1 MGQPAAF
8 GDQIFADFILLFH
21 DMFGMLLTDDVKCQS
36 AVEIKCTQELG
47 GIIDGALYLHGLFD
61 IFCCEKIISNNNAI
75 RTFLVFKS
83 QFRCYLIRIVLIG
96 LTQIEHL

>member
-1 MGQPAAF
+1 MVGQPAAF
-8 GDQIFADFILLFH
+8 GDQIFADFIL
-21 DMFGMLLTDDVKCQS
+21 MFGMLLTDDIKCQS
-36 AVEIKCTQELG
+36 AVEIKCTQESS

-61 IFCCEKIISNNNAI
+61 IYCCEKIISNNNAI